1 MSLNVHLFTL
11 LYPLLI
17 SPFYRWKRYFY
28 SFSLYLPPPKQN
40 KVAHALVKL
49 HFLLYKKVIFVQP
62 QNVLGSILIYEMPI
76 TLQNNFDGFE
86 RTSMT
91 LVYYRIKN
99 LGCYVCISKKDN
111 DSGERQHFD
120 MAIKTVLAWT

>member
-1 MSLNVHLFTL
+1 M
-11 LYPLLI
+11 
-17 SPFYRWKRYFY
+17 
-28 SFSLYLPPPKQN
+28 
-40 KVAHALVKL
+40 
-49 HFLLYKKVIFVQP
+49 QP
-62 QNVLGSILIYEMPI
+62 QNVLASILIYEMPI
-76 TLQNNFDGFE
+76 TLQKNFDGFE

-91 LVYYRIKN
+91 LVYYQIKN